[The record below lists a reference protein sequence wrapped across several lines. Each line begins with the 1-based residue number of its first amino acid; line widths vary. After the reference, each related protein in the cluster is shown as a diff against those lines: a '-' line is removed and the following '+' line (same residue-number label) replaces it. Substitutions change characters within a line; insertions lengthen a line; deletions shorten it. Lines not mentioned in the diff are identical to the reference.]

1 MTQELSNSSKGTTNY
16 GSCTD
21 LRLPGGHL
29 GMDER
34 TPSTAQPGK
43 D

>member
-1 MTQELSNSSKGTTNY
+1 MIHTLALFPHSLSPSS
-16 GSCTD
+16 D
-21 LRLPGGHL
+21 LIRMPGGHL

-34 TPSTAQPGK
+34 TSPTAQPDK